1 MHIVEEFHGCNHFTC
16 IYQADPGI
24 SEHRGAV
31 LVWWNFWDLG
41 IFLRPRIPYAYV
53 VRTMDEKI
61 HMIVNICL
69 LTWGRGGGGA
79 GPGFALEYVLYTFM
93 IRRPKSCESL
103 IACVWDVGP
112 RTESLKELH
121 VRLI

>member
-1 MHIVEEFHGCNHFTC
+1 MDRIKGIATTNLSDKNTNNKCCFCISMMHIVEEFHGCNHFTC

-69 LTWGRGGGGA
+69 LTWGRGGGA
-79 GPGFALEYVLYTFM
+79 PVLVSPLNMF
-93 IRRPKSCESL
+93 
-103 IACVWDVGP
+103 CVH
-112 RTESLKELH
+112 S
-121 VRLI
+121 

>member
-1 MHIVEEFHGCNHFTC
+1 MMHIVEEFHGCNHFTC

-69 LTWGRGGGGA
+69 GDDLGKGEGRGA
-79 GPGFALEYVLYTFM
+79 GPGCFVYIHDLKTKQL
-93 IRRPKSCESL
+93 RKSHCM
-103 IACVWDVGP
+103 CVGCWTP
-112 RTESLKELH
+112 H
-121 VRLI
+121 